1 MVTEEVFMRK
11 FLSVFLVLTVIV
23 GFASMPINASETK
36 IEISECISAGF
47 ITGAGTKSENLI
59 DGDEESVVLMD
70 TSVSEK
76 AVIKLNG
83 SVDISKIRIALRDF
97 PAWKNVEKITIM
109 CGDKTEELYVK
120 YKNHGVLWIEK
131 ELDFKKTNILELNI
145 KTSQNKKQVAA
156 ISEIELYGY
165 TSDFKDD
172 SMPRELLYEK
182 DFSVK
187 AKSKEL
193 GDYNLKYCFDQNSRT
208 TGGLG
213 SLTNGYM
220 VFEFPYPTDVS
231 ELKFTCVENG
241 DWAIPKGVEVKT
253 YNENVIY
260 RTKRENPEPID
271 CGLLEFEKTDKE
283 QVFELSGENYERI
296 THLILEFNDAYI
308 SSTKAVWGGFKEIVL
323 SGILHEDAQPTSEII
338 ATELKSNVEI
348 LCDMG
353 IIDGEP
359 TEEYMQGMPL
369 RLDMVVSML
378 KMTDEYDKALS
389 YVGTYNFSDAT
400 EENYNILSYVY
411 AYKCFGI
418 VGDGSNRFLPYE
430 PLTAKACYKMILS
443 YLGYSCGK
451 DFTWDNMD
459 EFCYELGIGDMI
471 TIESITN
478 RDMCNAIYESFYV
491 PIKGTDTYFID
502 KLRGEGRINDTAWA
516 KIADKQDR
524 SSPILDGTYE
534 IPDTEDRNGDFSF
547 RYDET
552 EHIMPAT
559 SFCYNAPFHYAGLY
573 YGMLPKDNPLSKREE
588 FAAALKRAGGRSLR
602 FPGGT
607 PAHQYLMEGE
617 EYTIELY
624 RKTVDR
630 VGWKGLYNPD
640 DYNNHW
646 YVNVYDFL
654 DFCQEYDVEPVL
666 QTNPSFF
673 VDKDGVVRQAYPY
686 RTVKVTDEGTYTLDT
701 VYDHD
706 RIEEAIEAFERNLD
720 EIVRRGYKVKYW
732 ELGNEDNF
740 SNYSTLP
747 LSDPE
752 NPLTQDFLQAIAGY
766 ARAIK
771 ARFPDAHIIVC
782 SGFPY
787 KELMAP
793 EDYAN
798 LTAIT
803 KHYPYGRWS
812 NPPTGDRTGAADLA
826 RSNENNFI
834 GNYSKEKLHK
844 AQENG
849 DLIIDDTETMAW
861 RFENWDPSSL
871 QATFAQA
878 INTAHNWGELVFDS
892 GYTSLNVMHDL
903 GSPFFGSVMY
913 DVYMDVGTRYFR
925 WRTNTPA
932 YTVHMDDIPDIY
944 KFEEAYYF
952 TPASVVFEL
961 LGQHVGG
968 RVLANSRSNVDR
980 KISGYASIK
989 DDKVMFTIVNRFN
1002 ETIPVNIKLEN
1013 VKVPQQRADAIILQ
1027 SNYLRAVLESE
1038 YNQFAEE
1045 LEVKGNT
1052 GNTDENAI
1060 EIEVMPQS
1068 ITHFSIKV
1076 DAID

>member
-1 MVTEEVFMRK
+1 MK
-11 FLSVFLVLTVIV
+11 KSLSVFLALMIS
-23 GFASMPINASETK
+23 ASLIPMQTLASEKK
-36 IEISECISAGF
+36 IEFTECESAGF
-47 ITGAGTKSENLI
+47 IIGKGTDTKNLF
-59 DGDEESVVLMD
+59 DGDEESVVLID
-70 TSVSEK
+70 TSISES
-76 AVIKLNG
+76 AVIKLHETAN
-83 SVDISKIRIALRDF
+83 VSKIRIALRDF
-97 PAWKNVEKITIM
+97 PAWKNIEKIIIRA
-109 CGDKTEELYVK
+109 GNKAEEIPVK
-120 YKNHGVLWIEK
+120 YKNYGVLWIEREVEFEK
-131 ELDFKKTNILELNI
+131 IDNLEVTI
-145 KTSQNKKQVAA
+145 KTVRNKKPVAA
-156 ISEIELYGY
+156 ISEIELY
-165 TSDFKDD
+165 SKDTEGETD
-172 SMPRELLYEK
+172 STPKDLVYEK
-182 DFSVK
+182 QFSVK

-193 GDYNLKYCFDQNSRT
+193 GDYNLKNCFDKNSRT

-213 SLTNGYM
+213 SLIDGYI

-231 ELKFTCVENG
+231 SIKFLCVENG
-241 DWAIPKGVEVKT
+241 DWAIPKEVKVGT

-260 RTKRENPEPID
+260 RAKRENPEPIS
-271 CGLLEFEKTDKE
+271 CGVLSFEKTDKE
-283 QVFELSGENYERI
+283 QIFELKDEGFNRI

-308 SSTKAVWGGFKEIVL
+308 TSTNAKWGGFKEIAIE
-323 SGILHEDAQPTSEII
+323 GIPHDDAEPTSQII

-359 TEEYMQGMPL
+359 TSEYMQGTPS
-369 RLDMVVSML
+369 RLDMATAML
-378 KMTDEYDKALS
+378 RLTGEYEKALS

-400 EENYNILSYVY
+400 DENYNILSYIY

-430 PLTAKACYKMILS
+430 PLTSKACYKMILS

-451 DFTWDNMD
+451 DFTWDNMN
-459 EFCYELGIGDMI
+459 EFCYSLGIGDMI
-471 TIESITN
+471 TIDNITN

-491 PIKGTDTYFID
+491 PQKETGIYFID
-502 KLRGEGRINDTAWA
+502 TLREEGRIPEVAWS
-516 KIADKQDR
+516 KIADKQDK
-524 SSPILDGTYE
+524 SSPILDGTYQ
-534 IPDTEDRNGDFSF
+534 IPDTVDRNGDFSF
-547 RYDET
+547 KYDET

-617 EYTIELY
+617 EYTVELY

-630 VGWKGLYNPD
+630 VGWKGLYDPD

-654 DFCQEYDVEPVL
+654 DFCREYDIEPVL
-666 QTNPSFF
+666 QMNPSFF
-673 VDKDGVVRQAYPY
+673 VDKEGVVRQAYPY
-686 RTVKVTDEGTYTLDT
+686 RTVKVTDEGTSYLDT

-706 RIEEAIEAFERNLD
+706 RIDEAIEAFERNLD
-720 EIVRRGYKVKYW
+720 EIVKRGYTVKYW

-747 LSDPE
+747 LSDPA

-803 KHYPYGRWS
+803 KHYPYARWS

-826 RSNENNFI
+826 RSNEQNFPQ
-834 GNYSKEKLHK
+834 NYSKEKLHQ
-844 AQENG
+844 AQESG

-892 GYTSLNVMHDL
+892 GFTSLNVMHDL

-913 DVYMDVGTRYFR
+913 DVYMDTGTRYFR

-932 YTVHMDDIPDIY
+932 YTVHMDDIPDVY

-952 TPASVVFEL
+952 TPASVVFEM
-961 LGQHVGG
+961 LGQHVGN
-968 RVLANSRSNVDR
+968 RVLTNSRSNVDR

-989 DDKVMFTIVNRFN
+989 DGKVMFTIVNRFN

-1013 VKVPQQRADAIILQ
+1013 IKVPKQTVSAKILQ

-1038 YNQFAEE
+1038 YNQITTDI
-1045 LEVKGNT
+1045 EVKGNM
-1052 GNTDENAI
+1052 DDISENAI
-1060 EIEVMPQS
+1060 EFGAMPQS
-1068 ITHFSIKV
+1068 ITHFSIEV
-1076 DAID
+1076 DSTE

>member
-1 MVTEEVFMRK
+1 MKKSVSI
-11 FLSVFLVLTVIV
+11 FLTLAMFAGFVPMQTV
-23 GFASMPINASETK
+23 ASETK
-36 IEISECISAGF
+36 LEILRCESEGF
-47 ITGAGTKSENLI
+47 REGAGTKPENLF

-70 TSVSEK
+70 TSVSET
-76 AVIKLNG
+76 ATIKLQ
-83 SVDISKIRIALRDF
+83 SATDITKIRIALRDF
-97 PAWKNVEKITIM
+97 PAWKNIEKITLKA
-109 CGDKTEELYVK
+109 GDKSEEIYVK
-120 YKNHGVLWIEK
+120 YKNHGVLWIER
-131 ELDFKKTNILELNI
+131 EVDFEKAENLELII
-145 KTSQNKKQVAA
+145 KTVRNKKQVAA
-156 ISEIELYGY
+156 VSELELYGE
-165 TSDFKDD
+165 TVEFEGSNTPKVL
-172 SMPRELLYEK
+172 EYEK
-182 DFSVK
+182 EFSVK

-193 GDYNLKYCFDQNSRT
+193 GDYNLKYCFDSNSRT

-231 ELKFTCVENG
+231 EMRFICVENG
-241 DWAIPKGVEVKT
+241 DWAIPKEVAVKV
-253 YNENVIY
+253 YDENVIY
-260 RTKRENPEPID
+260 RTKRENPDPID
-271 CGLLEFEKTDKE
+271 CGTLSFAKTDNE
-283 QVFELSGENYERI
+283 QVFDFASRNGNRI

-308 SSTKAVWGGFKEIVL
+308 SSTKAAWGGFKEIVIC
-323 SGILHEDAQPTSEII
+323 GVPHNDARPTSEII

-353 IIDGEP
+353 IVDGEP
-359 TEEYMQGMPL
+359 TEEYMQGTPS
-369 RLDMVVSML
+369 RIDMVVSML
-378 KMTDEYDKALS
+378 KMTGEYEKALS

-400 EENYNILSYVY
+400 EENYNILSYIY

-430 PLTAKACYKMILS
+430 PLTAKACYKMILG

-451 DFTWDNMD
+451 DYTWDNMS
-459 EFCYELGIGDMI
+459 EFCYKLGIGDMI
-471 TIESITN
+471 TISDITN

-491 PIKGTDTYFID
+491 PIKETDTYFID
-502 KLRGEGRINDTAWA
+502 MLREKGRIPEVAWA
-516 KIADKQDR
+516 KISDKQDK

-534 IPDTEDRNGDFSF
+534 IPDTVDRNGDFSF
-547 RYDET
+547 KYDET

-573 YGMLPKDNPLSKREE
+573 YGMLPKDDPLSKREE

-646 YVNVYDFL
+646 YVSVYDFL
-654 DFCQEYDVEPVL
+654 DFCKEYDVEPVL
-666 QTNPSFF
+666 QMNPSFF
-673 VDKDGVVRQAYPY
+673 VDKEGVVRQAYPY
-686 RTVKVTDEGTYTLDT
+686 RTVKVTDEGMSTLDS

-706 RIEEAIEAFERNLD
+706 RIDEAIEAFEKNLD
-720 EIVRRGYKVKYW
+720 EIISRGYKVKYW

-771 ARFPDAHIIVC
+771 ARIPDAHIIVC

-798 LTAIT
+798 LTALT
-803 KHYPYGRWS
+803 KHYPYARWS

-826 RSNENNFI
+826 RSNEQNFPQ
-834 GNYSKEKLHK
+834 NYSKEKLHK

-892 GYTSLNVMHDL
+892 GFTSLNVMHDL

-913 DVYMDVGTRYFR
+913 DVYFDVGSRYFR

-952 TPASVVFEL
+952 TPASVVFEM

-968 RVLANSRSNVDR
+968 RVLTNSRSNVDR

-989 DDKVMFTIVNRFN
+989 DGEVMFTIVNRFN
-1002 ETIPVNIKLEN
+1002 ETIPVNITLEN
-1013 VKVPQQRADAIILQ
+1013 IKVPQQTASAKILQ
-1027 SNYLRAVLESE
+1027 SNYLRAILESE
-1038 YNQFAEE
+1038 YNQFTAD
-1045 LEVKGNT
+1045 LEIKGNVE
-1052 GNTDENAI
+1052 DRAENAM

-1076 DAID
+1076 DSVD